1 MQLSEE
7 EMAWAQETLDKV
19 AHKLEKVSVR
29 SKDKIPYTTVDGVHD
44 DKSDPK
50 GIGWWTNGFWGGMM
64 WQMYALTGKDL
75 YKEIAIDNEKKLDSN
90 LMDYN
95 KLDHDNG

>member
-1 MQLSEE
+1 MQLSEK
-7 EMAWAQETLDKV
+7 EMAWAQETLDQV

-50 GIGWWTNGFWGGMM
+50 GIGVLKIGR
-64 WQMYALTGKDL
+64 ASCR
-75 YKEIAIDNEKKLDSN
+75 ERV
-90 LMDYN
+90 
-95 KLDHDNG
+95 